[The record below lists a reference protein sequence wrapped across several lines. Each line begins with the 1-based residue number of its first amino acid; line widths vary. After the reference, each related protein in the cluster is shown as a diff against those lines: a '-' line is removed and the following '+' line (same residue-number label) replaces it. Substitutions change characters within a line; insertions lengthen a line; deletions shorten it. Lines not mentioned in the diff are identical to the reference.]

1 MARQFTKVMAG
12 MVALAVVVQ
21 ACGDSKPRVQDIP
34 DQSATPSMTDAP
46 SVAAPSEPVQPE
58 ISGPVSFSDGETAFQ
73 ERRYEQ
79 AVALFIAYTTQHP
92 DNAWGHYMLGLSEW
106 KSGQPERAAAAFET
120 ALAKDSTHR
129 KALLNLTR
137 VFLETGKAE
146 DGLAHAERAV
156 QIDSGN
162 AEGWRLVGRARFDLG
177 QTEEAINAYRHA
189 LALDE
194 SDGWS
199 MNNLGM
205 IYLQSGRYSEALPPL
220 ARATELAPERATFQN
235 NLGLVLERLGQ
246 VTAATTAYRAA
257 IAADTTHAKAILSLA
272 RVEGQTQKG
281 DVVPVDL
288 AVIAKTFA
296 DEIGRWKQELAVVVQ
311 P

>member
-1 MARQFTKVMAG
+1 MARQFTKVLAG

-272 RVEGQTQKG
+272 RVEGQTQKD

-288 AVIAKTFA
+288 AGLAKTFA